1 MHLYTRCCTRS
12 DGADCCS
19 VLQESDTRRQANK
32 IKINSKQTSLF
43 LNDNQ
48 TTCDC
53 PETVPESDFI
63 ISINDGFFFL
73 VVSQIAEQEKLF
85 LETVTVELVLH
96 FIKKIKKKPRQLFTA
111 TSQPLF

>member
-1 MHLYTRCCTRS
+1 M
-12 DGADCCS
+12 
-19 VLQESDTRRQANK
+19 
-32 IKINSKQTSLF
+32 KINSVQIYIQTSLF

-63 ISINDGFFFL
+63 IFIDDDFL

-85 LETVTVELVLH
+85 LETVTVELVLS
-96 FIKKIKKKPRQLFTA
+96 LY
-111 TSQPLF
+111 